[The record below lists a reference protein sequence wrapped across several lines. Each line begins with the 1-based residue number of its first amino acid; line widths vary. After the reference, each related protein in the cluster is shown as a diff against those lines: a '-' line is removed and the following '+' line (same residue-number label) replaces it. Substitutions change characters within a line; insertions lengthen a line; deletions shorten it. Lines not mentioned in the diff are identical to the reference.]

1 MLRSVYED
9 AQNSAG
15 SAQEENSKY
24 LDSVEGKL
32 SQLQNKAQEFWAQ
45 MINDEALKSGID
57 FLTKSLNLVNKLVD
71 AAGVVPT
78 LLTGIAGFAS
88 IKDNFGKLFCF

>member
-1 MLRSVYED
+1 
-9 AQNSAG
+9 
-15 SAQEENSKY
+15 
-24 LDSVEGKL
+24 
-32 SQLQNKAQEFWAQ
+32 
-45 MINDEALKSGID
+45 MIDDEALKSGID
-57 FLTKSLNLVNKLVD
+57 FLTKALNLVNKLVD